1 MMYQCLSD
9 IPPARSPADAENEG
23 HDHTHEEVGHH
34 EECGGDEHHHE
45 HHERGDESLTPAR
58 PRDLLRLDAH
68 LLQEFKRT
76 DLHHTAY
83 LPPSRACGSNSLRFL
98 NFAERSGL
106 RLAGVEGLEPT
117 TPGFG
122 DGGGSRTIPDIRRHE
137 LRRSAD
143 FIGLTA
149 PLSPSV

>member
-9 IPPARSPADAENEG
+9 NPPTPPPADAGAES
-23 HDHTHEEVGHH
+23 HDPANAPAGPHPA
-34 EECGGDEHHHE
+34 CRGDEHHHE
-45 HHERGDESLTPAR
+45 HQGRGDEGLTPAR

-76 DLHHTAY
+76 DLRHTAY
-83 LPPSRACGSNSLRFL
+83 LPPSRACGCNSLRFL

-106 RLAGVEGLEPT
+106 RLAGVEGLEPP

-122 DGGGSRTIPDIRRHE
+122 DRCSSH
-137 LRRSAD
+137 
-143 FIGLTA
+143 
-149 PLSPSV
+149 